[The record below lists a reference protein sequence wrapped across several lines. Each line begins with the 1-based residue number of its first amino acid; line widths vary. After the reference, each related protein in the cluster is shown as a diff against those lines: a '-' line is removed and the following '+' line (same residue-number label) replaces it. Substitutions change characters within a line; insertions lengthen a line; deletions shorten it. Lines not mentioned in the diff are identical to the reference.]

1 MEAFAMFYCQFPARG
16 ARPELHSGLPMWGSV
31 VLIKVRK
38 NCQALDILGV
48 VDVKM
53 G

>member
-1 MEAFAMFYCQFPARG
+1 MESFATLFCQFPARG
-16 ARPELHSGLPMWGSV
+16 ARPELHSGLPIWVSV

-38 NCQALDILGV
+38 SCQALDILGV